1 MVEHRRRAGG
11 AARLSWRLSLVL
23 VVVSLAACTRAGPAA
38 THSADPALRVGIRQ
52 PSTLDPALR
61 ANPSDRLIA
70 QQIFEP
76 LVRFDPATQALVP
89 ALAASW
95 DVRDGASRFMFHLR
109 PGARFQNGV
118 TVTAADVAFSLTR
131 LAAKQT
137 GSSLAYLLQSVAG
150 FDALH
155 VSGTATDLSG
165 LQVIDPLTLQIT
177 LSAPWAAF
185 PVVLSDPATA
195 PIPAMAYQADPAGFV
210 RHPVGA
216 GPYELAPG
224 AGLPGNLTLQR
235 AATYW
240 GTKPAIATVRFV
252 VNPQPANVPAD
263 LSAGRLDVGEIPPPL
278 IPTATATWGP
288 GGFGPLA
295 GGIYLG
301 FNLSDP
307 ALQSIPLRQAI
318 SLALDRPAIA
328 ADYGGV
334 LVPAASLVPPG
345 VLGHDD
351 AACGGLCTRDQA
363 RARSLLAQL
372 PAGVTPTVA
381 FDYPAGAP
389 DDAVATT
396 IAADLAA
403 VGIQVQPRPHAAGEY
418 LSMLNADS
426 QSMFLMAWVADYPLA
441 ERFLTPLFTA
451 GAADNHTGYADP
463 GVQGVLA
470 SARAAIDPAQSLGFY
485 DQAERAVLAGMVL
498 SPLGFFRNHYAA
510 AKRVQ
515 GFAVDSLGG
524 LSIASL
530 RLRGA

>member
-1 MVEHRRRAGG
+1 MPDAQRAA
-11 AARLSWRLSLVL
+11 AARLNLLLALVL
-23 VVVSLAACTRAGPAA
+23 LVMAGCTQARPVARPQDL
-38 THSADPALRVGIRQ
+38 TLRVGIRQ

-76 LVRFDPATQALVP
+76 LVGFDPTTQAVVP
-89 ALAASW
+89 ALATSW
-95 DVRDGASRFMFHLR
+95 DVLDGASRFVFHLR
-109 PGARFQNGV
+109 PGARFQDGV
-118 TVTAADVAFSLTR
+118 TVTAEDVAFSLTR

-137 GSSLAYLLQSVAG
+137 GSSLAYLMQPVVG

-155 VSGTATDLSG
+155 VTGTTTDLSG
-165 LQVIDPLTLQIT
+165 LQVVDPLTLQIT

-195 PIPAMAYQADPAGFV
+195 PIPAAAYQADPAGFM

-216 GPYELAPG
+216 GPYQLAPG
-224 AGLPGNLTLQR
+224 AALPGNLTLER
-235 AATYW
+235 SATYW
-240 GTKPAIATVRFV
+240 GPKPAIATVRFV
-252 VNPQPANVPAD
+252 VNPQPNGVPAD
-263 LSAGRLDVGEIPPPL
+263 LSAGRLDVGEIPPQL
-278 IPTATATWGP
+278 IPTATATWGA
-288 GGFGPLA
+288 GGFSPLA

-301 FNLSDP
+301 FNLADP
-307 ALQSIPLRQAI
+307 ALASIPLRQAI

-334 LVPAASLVPPG
+334 LVPADSVVPPG

-351 AACGGLCTRDQA
+351 AACGGLCTLDQA

-381 FDYPAGAP
+381 FDYPAGPP
-389 DDAVATT
+389 DDAVAGT
-396 IAADLAA
+396 IAADLTA
-403 VGIQVQPRPHAAGEY
+403 VGIQVQPRPHSAGEY

-426 QSMFLMAWVADYPLA
+426 QEMFLMAWVADYPLA
-441 ERFLTPLFTA
+441 DRFLTPLFTA

-470 SARAAIDPAQSLGFY
+470 QAKAATDTAQSLGLY
-485 DQAERAVLAGMVL
+485 DQAEHAVLASMVL
-498 SPLGFFRNHYAA
+498 SPVGFFRNHYAA

-515 GFAVDSLGG
+515 GFAVDSVGG
-524 LSIASL
+524 FSIASL
-530 RLRGA
+530 RLTGA